1 MRQKRTDDLILGV
14 TLAVAGGGSS
24 AIRRTSKSTR
34 PVDVFASF
42 AADP

>member
-1 MRQKRTDDLILGV
+1 MRQKRTDELILDP

-24 AIRRTSKSTR
+24 AIRRASTSTR
-34 PVDVFASF
+34 TVDVSGSF